1 MGERRVNLKN
11 TQPVFLIDS
20 VNKQNNQNTAD
31 QIDEKRQIS
40 AVVQVIECRQE
51 CDIHPE
57 HLIDFKAPLM
67 PVDGIDTGKQNGQIV

>member
-57 HLIDFKAPLM
+57 HLIDFKAPLLHM
-67 PVDGIDTGKQNGQIV
+67 NSIDTGKQNSKVI